1 MMTMQSWTLIIYSR
15 CCCHTCR
22 PVSKGRRQHV
32 MVAEV
37 VDTSVIGSMLL
48 VLCMDTL
55 KLDGRWVAIRSRT
68 GCFDQGWAH
77 ILT

>member
-1 MMTMQSWTLIIYSR
+1 
-15 CCCHTCR
+15 
-22 PVSKGRRQHV
+22 